1 MGTHPLQE
9 LQYVLPVNCKCGYKY
24 IVASNSFGQPRI
36 EQISVRTF
44 YYYQTETMKD
54 HSEIFSDHLKF
65 QLINEIGL
73 ICSSVR
79 VGNVATGKFANLSS
93 QLSCHQSS
101 LASFRQAF
109 NFEKHTLLPQC
120 FYYVKLTFGG
130 TAKQMYFQVHAH
142 IWHDWRKISEIFKL
156 QILRDDSTK
165 FSKRPM
171 TPLFWKN

>member
-109 NFEKHTLLPQC
+109 NFEKHTQLPQC
-120 FYYVKLTFGG
+120 FYYVKSTFGG
-130 TAKQMYFQVHAH
+130 TAKQ
-142 IWHDWRKISEIFKL
+142 IFL
-156 QILRDDSTK
+156 AQIFPSMPIYGMIGGKYQRSLSSK
-165 FSKRPM
+165 FLGM
-171 TPLFWKN
+171 TPPNFPNGP

>member
-1 MGTHPLQE
+1 MWIKIYCCFKLLRATSHWT
-9 LQYVLPVNCKCGYKY
+9 NKCED
-24 IVASNSFGQPRI
+24 IL
-36 EQISVRTF
+36 

-73 ICSSVR
+73 ICSSVQ

-109 NFEKHTLLPQC
+109 NFEKHTQLPQC
-120 FYYVKLTFGG
+120 FYYVKSTFGG
-130 TAKQMYFQVHAH
+130 TAKQMYFPCANFPVHAH

-171 TPLFWKN
+171 TPLFWKNWLQFDKFIRFG

>member
-1 MGTHPLQE
+1 M
-9 LQYVLPVNCKCGYKY
+9 YKY
-24 IVASNSFGQPRI
+24 IVVSNSFGQPRI

-44 YYYQTETMKD
+44 FYYQTETMKD

-73 ICSSVR
+73 ICSSVQ

-109 NFEKHTLLPQC
+109 NFEKHTQLPQC
-120 FYYVKLTFGG
+120 FYYVKSTFGG
-130 TAKQMYFQVHAH
+130 TAKQMYFPCANFPVHAH

-171 TPLFWKN
+171 TSLPFVLEKLIAI